1 MTKTDRDMDML
12 DDLFDGAASDPA
24 LAPSPDFMAR
34 VLADAETH
42 QEVMRAASVS
52 PDPTRRS
59 KGKLFRLMQSLGG
72 WPTLAGLATATIA
85 GVWVGFSATFTVL
98 PDALTDVLGST
109 DDYYLTYLDSGYVFG
124 DEEG

>member
-1 MTKTDRDMDML
+1 MTKIDHDMDML
-12 DDLFDGAASDPA
+12 DDLFDSAVSDPA
-24 LAPSPDFMAR
+24 LAPSPDLMAR

-42 QEVMRAASVS
+42 QEVMRAASVPAVS
-52 PDPTRRS
+52 ARRS

-72 WPTLAGLATATIA
+72 WPTLAGLATATVA

-98 PDALTDVLGST
+98 PDALTGVLGST